1 MNIYDNINNPE
12 KKQFAVLIDPDKNTA
27 ENVVSTAL
35 SASEAG
41 VDYLFIG
48 GSLLTENYLTKY
60 IGLIKENCNIPVVI
74 FPGSISQ
81 VNPGADAILL
91 LSLISGR
98 NAELLIGKH
107 VIAAPML
114 RKSGLEILP
123 VGYMLVDSGS
133 LTTALYISNTLPIPH
148 DKDDIAACTA
158 MAGEMLGLKLIYMD
172 SGSGARKP
180 VSPAMI
186 SKVKSSIKIPLI
198 VGGGIRD
205 PEQAQQACR
214 AGANVVV
221 IGNAI
226 EKDPSL
232 IQEMAEAIA
241 KV

>member
-1 MNIYDNINNPE
+1 MNIYDNINNSD

-48 GSLLTENYLTKY
+48 GSLLTENHLTRY
-60 IGLIKENCNIPVVI
+60 ISLIKENCHIPVVI
-74 FPGSISQ
+74 FPGSIDQ
-81 VNPGADAILL
+81 VTPGADAILL

-98 NAELLIGKH
+98 NADLLIGKH

-123 VGYMLVDSGS
+123 VGYMLVESGS
-133 LTTALYISNTLPIPH
+133 LTTALYISSTLPIPH

-172 SGSGARKP
+172 SGSGAQKP

-221 IGNAI
+221 VGNAI

-241 KV
+241 KA